1 MPSSTFAAAACL
13 LASALQLASAGA
25 IPRLDSE
32 IDTIAM
38 LSARSTS
45 TSGLSHPER
54 IILYV
59 IAGVAGFLIIIGL
72 IVGFLRSRHYRAGE
86 NQARGITKAILK
98 KIPIIQYDPQTTPK
112 SSLDGSVD
120 SDSDS
125 NSVLDEKHVQ
135 SMSNHTCPICTED
148 FVQYQLLRVLPCG
161 HQYHMKCIEDWLQRG
176 SSCPIWYVLIMF

>member
-1 MPSSTFAAAACL
+1 MPSFTFAAAACL
-13 LASALQLASAGA
+13 VASTLHLASASA
-25 IPRLDSE
+25 IPRLDFE
-32 IDTIAM
+32 MDTTAM

-59 IAGVAGFLIIIGL
+59 VAGVAGFLIIIGM
-72 IVGFLRSRHYRAGE
+72 IIGILRSRHYRAGE
-86 NQARGITKAILK
+86 YQARGVTKAILK
-98 KIPIIQYDPQTTPK
+98 KIPIIQYDSQITPK
-112 SSLDGSVD
+112 SSLDGSID
-120 SDSDS
+120 SDSDW
-125 NSVLDEKHVQ
+125 NSVLDEKCVE

-176 SSCPIWYVLIMF
+176 SSCPVWYVLILF